1 MLLKKVGRLQTTV
14 EQHRNHF
21 QEILPQVEK
30 HEEKIRDC
38 VKDGV
43 RFAAKCERIG
53 ALDEDLKAIDES
65 FEQMHKQVAA
75 SYQNAVRLE
84 TYLDKYLN
92 IRVQNAI
99 GTTLRACLTG
109 YARKAH

>member
-1 MLLKKVGRLQTTV
+1 M

-21 QEILPQVEK
+21 QEILPRVDK
-30 HEEKIRDC
+30 HEERIREC
-38 VKDGV
+38 VKEGV

-53 ALDEDLKAIDES
+53 ALDDDIKAIDAS
-65 FEQMHKQVAA
+65 FDKMQKQAAA